1 MFNIIEEKIDNDF
14 MVKNN
19 YENLGDKN
27 KKLIRSYIGKT
38 LISEAVITI
47 PSSFTIDEVIKN
59 NLYYLIEDN
68 DLKEINEFHRKFD
81 NIIYLDIIKSFYK
94 NKKGATSIIN
104 YIKNKYGSFWL
115 YSLCEADTFW
125 EEKMRLNEQIEHV
138 YYLLTK

>member
-1 MFNIIEEKIDNDF
+1 

-38 LISEAVITI
+38 LISESVITM
-47 PSSFTIDEVIKN
+47 PSSFTVDEVIKN

-94 NKKGATSIIN
+94 NKKGQQA
-104 YIKNKYGSFWL
+104 Y
-115 YSLCEADTFW
+115 W
-125 EEKMRLNEQIEHV
+125 EEKMRLNEQVEHV
-138 YYLLTK
+138 YYLLTE